1 MPRNSFSVLSAATIV
16 AALALSGCSNHDESK
31 PAPSPVRSQSSA
43 AAIAPSDP
51 GAALPAPEAL
61 AGVLYRLAD
70 PAVNGSDKLALVE
83 NTTPDDAVTMDRFAA
98 ALHDGGFTPLTV
110 TATDIRWSDRD
121 PSDALAT
128 VNVTTSNPA
137 NPGGFTFPMEFRPHD
152 GGWQLSRETAD
163 MLLAFG
169 NARTEA
175 GGASPTSPAG
185 PPPASTDPAGPAP
198 TSAAPRPTP

>member
-1 MPRNSFSVLSAATIV
+1 MPRNPFSVLSAATIV

-31 PAPSPVRSQSSA
+31 PAPSSAPQTSA

-61 AGVLYRLAD
+61 ADVLYRLAD
-70 PAVNGSDKLALVE
+70 PAVKGSDKLALVE
-83 NTTPDDAVTMDRFAA
+83 STTPDDAATMDRFAS
-98 ALHDGGFTPLTV
+98 ALRDGGFTPLTV
-110 TATDIRWSDRD
+110 TASDVMWSDRE
-121 PSDALAT
+121 PGDALAT
-128 VNVTTSNPA
+128 VKIETSNPA

-152 GGWQLSRETAD
+152 GGWQLSRETAE

-175 GGASPTSPAG
+175 NGAGPSPAG
-185 PPPASTDPAGPAP
+185 PPPASPSPAP
-198 TSAAPRPTP
+198 PTPTPTP

>member
-1 MPRNSFSVLSAATIV
+1 MPRNPFSVLSAATIV

-31 PAPSPVRSQSSA
+31 PAPSSAPQTSA

-61 AGVLYRLAD
+61 ADVLYRLAD
-70 PAVNGSDKLALVE
+70 PAVKGSDKLALVE
-83 NTTPDDAVTMDRFAA
+83 STTPDDAATMDRFAS
-98 ALHDGGFTPLTV
+98 ALRDGGFTPLTV
-110 TATDIRWSDRD
+110 TASDVMWSDRE
-121 PSDALAT
+121 PGDALAT
-128 VNVTTSNPA
+128 VKIETSNPA

-175 GGASPTSPAG
+175 NGAGPSPAG
-185 PPPASTDPAGPAP
+185 PPPASPSPAP
-198 TSAAPRPTP
+198 PTPTPTP

>member
-1 MPRNSFSVLSAATIV
+1 MPRHRFSMLSAATVV

-31 PAPSPVRSQSSA
+31 PASGPVTPQPSAV
-43 AAIAPSDP
+43 AIAPSDP

-61 AGVLYRLAD
+61 ADVIYRLAD
-70 PAVNGSDKLALVE
+70 PAVKGSDKLALVE
-83 NTTPDDAVTMDRFAA
+83 NTTPDDAVTMDRFAS

-110 TATDIRWSDRD
+110 TATDLRWSDRA
-121 PSDALAT
+121 PGDALAT
-128 VNVTTSNPA
+128 VNITTTNPA
-137 NPGGFTFPMEFRPHD
+137 NPSGFTFPMEFRPHD

-175 GGASPTSPAG
+175 SGASPSPAG
-185 PPPASTDPAGPAP
+185 PPPASPGPVSPAP
-198 TSAAPRPTP
+198 TPPAPPPTP

>member
-1 MPRNSFSVLSAATIV
+1 MPRNQLSVLSAATIV

-31 PAPSPVRSQSSA
+31 PAPSPAAPQSSA

-61 AGVLYRLAD
+61 ADVLYRLAD
-70 PAVNGSDKLALVE
+70 PNIKGSDKLALVE
-83 NTTPDDAVTMDRFAA
+83 STTPDDAVTMDRFAA
-98 ALHDGGFTPLTV
+98 ALRDGGFTPLTV
-110 TATDIRWSDRD
+110 TASDIRWSDRA
-121 PSDALAT
+121 PNDALAT

-169 NARTEA
+169 NARTGAA
-175 GGASPTSPAG
+175 GSTPSS
-185 PPPASTDPAGPAP
+185 PPPAP
-198 TSAAPRPTP
+198 AAPPATPTPKP

>member
-1 MPRNSFSVLSAATIV
+1 MPRNSFAVLSAATIV

-31 PAPSPVRSQSSA
+31 SAPSPVQPQSSA
-43 AAIAPSDP
+43 VAIEPPPPS
-51 GAALPAPEAL
+51 AALPAPEAL
-61 AGVLYRLAD
+61 ADVLYRLAD
-70 PAVNGSDKLALVE
+70 PAVKGSDKLQLVE
-83 NTTPDDAVTMDRFAA
+83 STTPDDAATIDRFAA
-98 ALHDGGFTPLTV
+98 ALRDGGFTPLTV
-110 TATDIRWSDRD
+110 TAADIRWSDRE

-163 MLLAFG
+163 MLVAFG

-175 GGASPTSPAG
+175 SGASPSPTGLPPSSPTPVSPA
-185 PPPASTDPAGPAP
+185 PAPPAP
-198 TSAAPRPTP
+198 TPTP